1 MTVTAPAVTGLDPG
15 VLVGDWRN
23 TNAEGS
29 IARIVCTLRDGGSV
43 DVRAYGRYARYDGTP
58 ADWGS
63 VPASVY
69 AFTFDERAAGAFR
82 ARFELGEARVDL
94 QANVKLGVLVV
105 VELITFLDGS
115 GRSNFFDREFFHQVK
130 R

>member
-1 MTVTAPAVTGLDPG
+1 MTVTAPAVRGLDPG

-29 IARIVCTLRDGGSV
+29 IARIVCTPNDGGSI
-43 DVRAYGRYARYDGTP
+43 DVRAYGRYARNAGTP

-69 AFTFDERAAGAFR
+69 AFTFEERAAGAFS

-94 QANVKLGVLVV
+94 QANVKLGV
-105 VELITFLDGS
+105 ELITFLDGS
-115 GRSNFFDREFFHQVK
+115 GRSHFFDREFFHQVK

>member
-1 MTVTAPAVTGLDPG
+1 MTVTAPAVAGLDPG

-29 IARIVCTLRDGGSV
+29 IARIVCTRNDGGSI
-43 DVRAYGRYARYDGTP
+43 DVRAYGRYARTP
-58 ADWGS
+58 GDWGS

-69 AFTFDERAAGAFR
+69 AFTFEERAAGAFS

-115 GRSNFFDREFFHQVK
+115 GRSHFFDREFFHQVK
-130 R
+130 G

>member
-1 MTVTAPAVTGLDPG
+1 MTVVAPVAAGLDLG

-29 IARIVCTLRDGGSV
+29 IARIVCTPNDGGTL
-43 DVRAYGRYARYDGTP
+43 DVRAYGRHSGSP

-63 VPASVY
+63 VPAFVY
-69 AFTFDERAAGAFR
+69 AFTFEEQAAGAFR
-82 ARFELGEARVDL
+82 ARFELGVARVDL

-105 VELITFLDGS
+105 VELLAFLDDS
-115 GRSNFFDREFFHQVK
+115 GRSNFFDREFFHRVG

>member
-1 MTVTAPAVTGLDPG
+1 MTVTAPVVTGLDPG

-29 IARIVCTLRDGGSV
+29 IARIVCTLHDGGSI
-43 DVRAYGRYARYDGTP
+43 DVRAYGRYDGTP

-69 AFTFDERAAGAFR
+69 AFTFEDRAAGAFS

>member
-1 MTVTAPAVTGLDPG
+1 MTVTAPAVRGLDPA

-29 IARIVCTLRDGGSV
+29 IARIVCTANDGGSI
-43 DVRAYGRYARYDGTP
+43 DVRAYGRYAGTP

-63 VPASVY
+63 VPASLY
-69 AFTFDERAAGAFR
+69 AFTFEERAAGAFS

-115 GRSNFFDREFFHQVK
+115 GRSHFFDREFFHQVK